1 MRLHEYQAK
10 SIFSDGGIPIPPSGL
25 ANSVETVLEETNR
38 IGYPA
43 VIKAQVHVGGR
54 GKAGGITL
62 VQNDNEAEIAANKI
76 LGMDLK
82 GYLVY
87 EVLVE
92 QAIDFVDEIYL
103 GVTLDR
109 SSGMPVALSLIHI
122 SEPTRPY

>member
-38 IGYPA
+38 IGYPV

-76 LGMDLK
+76 LGVPK
-82 GYLVY
+82 YTV
-87 EVLVE
+87 
-92 QAIDFVDEIYL
+92 I
-103 GVTLDR
+103 
-109 SSGMPVALSLIHI
+109 SSGTITTGGGSNGGAGTLIVKCGAKF
-122 SEPTRPY
+122 SSTGL